1 MHLWVGYSK
10 MIYPESLEK
19 LINYYKRLP
28 GIGEKNAERLA
39 LATLNFKE
47 EDLDK
52 FSESLKN
59 IKKIH
64 KCSICGHLTENE
76 ICNICSDPSRNKNLI
91 CVIEDYKSVFSF
103 EKAGNYKGVYH
114 VLNGLISPA
123 DNIGPDNINL
133 SSLVKRVEEA
143 EKPELIL
150 ALKSTIE
157 GETTTL
163 YIKKI
168 FEKKNVL
175 ISRLSYGIP
184 MGAEIDYL
192 DIITLDK
199 ALEDRKKISD

>member
-1 MHLWVGYSK
+1 MHLWVDFSK

-19 LINYYKRLP
+19 LINYYKKLP

-47 EDLDK
+47 DDLDK
-52 FSESLKN
+52 FSDSLKN

-64 KCSICGHLTENE
+64 KCSICGHLTEND
-76 ICNICSDPSRNKNLI
+76 ICNICSDSSRNKNLI

-103 EKAGNYKGVYH
+103 EKAGNYRGVYH

-133 SSLVKRVEEA
+133 ASLVRRVEEA